1 MLLSMSKLP
10 MAYIIKSNDYRI
22 LSTQNQDLY
31 LFIIHYPTDY
41 LATLNKL
48 HHKCILGKL
57 WRHPKVFLQHSVLTF
72 KPNNNIFN
80 FLSTYTA
87 SRSLFVYNSLS
98 YRLLGYT
105 KINCTTNAY

>member
-1 MLLSMSKLP
+1 MLLIMSKLAMLLIMSKLA

-57 WRHPKVFLQHSVLTF
+57 WRHPKVFLQNSILSLIIISTTFSCIHTALTEALHL
-72 KPNNNIFN
+72 
-80 FLSTYTA
+80 LSP
-87 SRSLFVYNSLS
+87 
-98 YRLLGYT
+98 
-105 KINCTTNAY
+105 